1 MKKIICILSAS
12 VMLLA
17 KPAYAVSI
25 NSDVGLTPAKD
36 QTIVRVQSRYKK
48 VSDDPTTL
56 DRETKTLV
64 VPVTVVYGFTERLAG
79 IVSVPWIYRRHK
91 TLSGTEK
98 ITRKIEG
105 LGDISLLGKYRIY
118 TRDEVG
124 VTSRLSVISGF
135 ELPTGRT
142 GDEDAHGKLP
152 RTLQAGSGA
161 VDGIL
166 GLAFTHQ
173 TLDDEWDT
181 NLTYQWN
188 NEANDFEFG
197 DVFKYTLAYQ
207 KGVLPWV
214 LPEEGMYQQLNLV
227 LELNGEWQQ
236 KHEDQSGTVA
246 DSGGHT
252 IYVSPG
258 LQMASKRW
266 VAEAS
271 IQLPVY
277 QDLNGSQVETDYTVV
292 ASLRFT
298 F

>member
-1 MKKIICILSAS
+1 MKKFICIISAS
-12 VMLLA
+12 VMLMA

-48 VSDDPTTL
+48 ASDDPTSL

-64 VPVTVVYGFTERLAG
+64 VPVTVVYGFTERFAG
-79 IVSVPWIYRRHK
+79 IASIPWVYRRHK
-91 TLSGTEK
+91 TLSGAER
-98 ITRKIEG
+98 ITRKTEG
-105 LGDISLLGKYRIY
+105 LGDVALLGKYLLY
-118 TRDEVG
+118 ARDEIG

-142 GDEDAHGKLP
+142 GDEDTHGKLP
-152 RTLQAGSGA
+152 RTLQTGSGA
-161 VDGIL
+161 IDGIL
-166 GLAFTHQ
+166 GFAFTHQ
-173 TLDDEWDT
+173 TLNEEWDA

-188 NEANDFEFG
+188 NKANDFEFG
-197 DVFKYTLAYQ
+197 DVLNYTVAYQ
-207 KGVLPWV
+207 KRVLPWV
-214 LPEEGMYQQLNLV
+214 LPEEGVYQQLNLV

-236 KHEDQSGTVA
+236 KHEDQNGTVA

-258 LQMASKRW
+258 LQLVSKRF
-266 VAEAS
+266 VAETS
-271 IQLPVY
+271 IQLPVV
-277 QDLNGSQVETDYTVV
+277 QDLNGSQVETDYTVI

>member
-1 MKKIICILSAS
+1 MTP
-12 VMLLA
+12 
-17 KPAYAVSI
+17 PAYAVSI
-25 NSDVGLTPAKD
+25 NSDVGLTPAKG
-36 QTIVRVQSRYKK
+36 QTIIRAQSRYKK
-48 VSDDPTTL
+48 ASDDPTSL
-56 DRETKTLV
+56 DRETKTLSI
-64 VPVTVVYGFTERLAG
+64 PVTVVYGFSERFAG
-79 IVSVPWIYRRHK
+79 ILSVPWIYRRHK
-91 TLSGTEK
+91 TLSGTER
-98 ITRKIEG
+98 ITRKTEG
-105 LGDISLLGKYRIY
+105 IGDISLLGKYRLY
-118 TRDEVG
+118 TRDEIG

-166 GLAFTHQ
+166 GAAFTHQ
-173 TLDDEWDT
+173 TLNNEWDT

-188 NEANDFEFG
+188 NEAHDFAFG
-197 DVFKYTLAYQ
+197 DVLKYTVAYQ
-207 KGVLPWV
+207 KRVLPWI
-214 LPEEGMYQQLNLV
+214 LPEEGIYRQLNLV

-236 KHEDQSGTVA
+236 KHQDANSTVA
-246 DSGGHT
+246 DSSGNT
-252 IYVSPG
+252 VYISPG

-277 QDLNGSQVETDYTVV
+277 QDLNGSQVETDYTAV

>member
-1 MKKIICILSAS
+1 MKKFICILSAS

-17 KPAYAVSI
+17 KPVYAVSI

-48 VSDDPTTL
+48 ASDDPTSL
-56 DRETKTLV
+56 DRETKTLT
-64 VPVTVVYGFTERLAG
+64 VPVTVVYGFTERFAG
-79 IVSVPWIYRRHK
+79 IADIPWVYRRHK
-91 TLSGTEK
+91 TLSGTER
-98 ITRKIEG
+98 ITRKTEG
-105 LGDISLLGKYRIY
+105 IGDTALLGKYLFY
-118 TRDEVG
+118 TRDEIG
-124 VTSRLSVISGF
+124 VTSRLSVIGGL
-135 ELPTGRT
+135 ELPSGRT
-142 GDEDAHGKLP
+142 GDEDDQGKLP

-161 VDGIL
+161 IDGIL

-188 NEANDFEFG
+188 NEANNFEFG
-197 DVFKYTLAYQ
+197 DVLKYTVAYQ
-207 KGVLPWV
+207 KRVLPWV

-227 LELNGEWQQ
+227 LEFNGEWQQ
-236 KHEDQSGTVA
+236 KHEDQNGTVA

-258 LQMASKRW
+258 LQLASKRF
-266 VAEAS
+266 VAETS
-271 IQLPVY
+271 IQWPVV

>member
-1 MKKIICILSAS
+1 MKKLICAILSSAIL
-12 VMLLA
+12 MA
-17 KPAYAVSI
+17 NPAYAVSI
-25 NSDVGLTPAKD
+25 HSDVGLTPAKD

-48 VSDDPTTL
+48 ASDDPTTL
-56 DRETKTLV
+56 DRETKTLT
-64 VPVTVVYGFTERLAG
+64 VPVTVVYGFTERFAG
-79 IVSVPWIYRRHK
+79 IVSVPWVYRRHE
-91 TLSGTEK
+91 TLSGAER
-98 ITRKIEG
+98 ITRKTDG
-105 LGDISLLGKYRIY
+105 VGDISLLGKYRIY

-124 VTSRLSVISGF
+124 VTSRLSVISGLD
-135 ELPTGRT
+135 LPSGRT
-142 GDEDAHGKLP
+142 ADEDARGKLP

-188 NEANDFEFG
+188 NRANDFEFG
-197 DVFKYTLAYQ
+197 DVLKYTVAYQ
-207 KGVLPWV
+207 KRVLPWV
-214 LPEEGMYQQLNLV
+214 LPEEGMYQQLNLI

-236 KHEDQSGTVA
+236 KHEDPNGTVA

-258 LQMASKRW
+258 LQLASKRF
-266 VAEAS
+266 VAETS
-271 IQLPVY
+271 IQLPVV
-277 QDLNGSQVETDYTVV
+277 QDLNGSQVETDYTVI

>member
-1 MKKIICILSAS
+1 MRKSIGIISAAIF
-12 VMLLA
+12 LLA
-17 KPAYAVSI
+17 NSAYAVSI

-48 VSDDPTTL
+48 ASDDPTAL
-56 DRETKTLV
+56 DRETKTLS
-64 VPVTVVYGFTERLAG
+64 VPVTVVHGYTERFAG
-79 IVSVPWIYRRHK
+79 ILSVPWIYRRHE
-91 TLSGTEK
+91 TLSGAER
-98 ITRKIEG
+98 ITRKTEG
-105 LGDISLLGKYRIY
+105 LGDISLLGKYRLY
-118 TRDEVG
+118 TRDEIG
-124 VTSRLSVISGF
+124 ATSRLSVISGV

-142 GDEDAHGKLP
+142 GDEDSHGKLP
-152 RTLQAGSGA
+152 RTLQTGSGA
-161 VDGIL
+161 IDGVL

-173 TLDDEWDT
+173 TLDDEWDA
-181 NLTYQWN
+181 NLTHQWN

-197 DVFKYTLAYQ
+197 DVLKYTAAYQ
-207 KGVLPWV
+207 KRVLPWV

-227 LELNGEWQQ
+227 PELNGEWQQ
-236 KHEDQSGTVA
+236 KHEDQNGTVT

-252 IYVSPG
+252 LYVSPG
-258 LQMASKRW
+258 LQMASRRW

-277 QDLNGSQVETDYTVV
+277 QDLNGIQVETDYTVI